1 MPSILEIIEANKRKL
16 AESNKST
23 GQDTGTLL
31 KPTIT
36 IKLPVKAGINLP
48 VNANASQSNSHSQ
61 LVTSPPTAPETKD
74 SDIGPILQK
83 IEELRISL
91 HEVHPN
97 MPNLLHDIWKQL
109 KDTPDC
115 VTLLKPEQMGIIIQG
130 LERQTNIKLT
140 ESISKPKGTKKAK
153 LTTDDV

>member
-1 MPSILEIIEANKRKL
+1 MASILEIIEQNKKRL
-16 AESNKST
+16 AEGNTST
-23 GQDTGTLL
+23 SQTGDSLL
-31 KPTIT
+31 KPAIT

-61 LVTSPPTAPETKD
+61 LVTSQVETLETKD

-109 KDTPDC
+109 KNTPDC
-115 VTLLKPEQMGIIIQG
+115 VTLLKPEQMGIIIQA

-140 ESISKPKGTKKAK
+140 EAINKPKGTKKAK

>member
-1 MPSILEIIEANKRKL
+1 MPSILEIIEQNKKKL
-16 AESNKST
+16 AEKANTPSN
-23 GQDTGTLL
+23 LI
-31 KPTIT
+31 PAIT

-48 VNANASQSNSHSQ
+48 VNANTSQSNSHSQ
-61 LVTSPPTAPETKD
+61 LGTSQSQTAETKD

-109 KDTPDC
+109 KETPDC
-115 VTLLKPEQMGIIIQG
+115 VTLLKPEQMGVIIQG

-140 ESISKPKGTKKAK
+140 ESISKPKGTKKSK